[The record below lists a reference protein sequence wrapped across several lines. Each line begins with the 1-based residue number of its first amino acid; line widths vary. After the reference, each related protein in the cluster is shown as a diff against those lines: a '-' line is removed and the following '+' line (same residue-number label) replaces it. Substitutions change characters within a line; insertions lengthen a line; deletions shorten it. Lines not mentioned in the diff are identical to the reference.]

1 MTVVSAFLV
10 PGSPLP
16 LLRSDVLPWGRL
28 ASGFERAGRAL
39 AASAPDALLIYST
52 QWIAVLDQLWQTR
65 PALSGKH
72 VDENWY
78 EHGELDYSMTIDTEL
93 TYACL
98 AASPRIGIS
107 SKPVNYDG
115 FPIDTGSIVATRF
128 LLGGKEIP
136 VVLASNNLYHSNEQT
151 EQLGAMAVQ
160 CAQELGKR
168 VSVIGVGG
176 LSGSIFRQEIELRAD
191 KIFSESDD
199 QWNRRMLDLMERGDM
214 AEAATQTPNFASE
227 ARADMGFKHFS
238 WILGGTGRRCYGAR
252 VHAYGPT
259 YGAGAAVVEF
269 KL

>member
-16 LLRSDVLPWGRL
+16 LLRSDVLAWGRL

-52 QWIAVLDQLWQTR
+52 QWVAVLDQLWQTR
-65 PALSGKH
+65 PALAGRH

-78 EHGELDYSMTIDTEL
+78 EHGDLDYAMTIDTEL

-98 AASPRIGIS
+98 AASPRIGIN
-107 SKPVNYDG
+107 SKAVNYDG

-128 LLGGKEIP
+128 LLKDKSIP
-136 VVLASNNLYHSNEQT
+136 VVLASNNLYHSREQT
-151 EQLGAMAVQ
+151 EQIGAMAAQ
-160 CAQELGKR
+160 CANELGKR

-176 LSGSIFRQEIELRAD
+176 MSGSIFREEIDLRTD
-191 KIFSESDD
+191 QIFSAEDD
-199 QWNRRMLDLMERGDM
+199 QWNKRMLDLLERGDLNGA
-214 AEAATQTPNFASE
+214 AELAPEFASQ
-227 ARADMGFKHFS
+227 ARADMGFKHLS
-238 WILGGTGRRCYGAR
+238 WILGATGRRCYGAR